1 MPSLFLHLL
10 KVHANVHDSNMK
22 LKYSE
27 PKFYTGGVDIF
38 NWSKLSKKQK
48 EVALSKNWYVY
59 YSYRNP
65 QTGKLERQTNLKAS
79 VNTYP
84 DKARRWKMLKI
95 VKAAI
100 ENLLEAGYNPFVDNK
115 SVKEYLQSQEK
126 EKIDKTI
133 NATVTSVIQQSNPVL
148 QADSAIQMSIKDAFQ
163 LGLETKKRILNEN
176 SFPKF
181 KSRIKRFKVWLGD
194 NSYSE
199 ENCITTIQKKS
210 VIQYL
215 NSVLQLSSAR
225 NRNNTRTDISSLFQV
240 LEDNDVVQENF
251 VKKINVLKSVP
262 ERNKT
267 YTPKQL
273 EDVFHYMKVN
283 DPILLLFVQFI
294 SYNFLRP
301 IEVCRLR
308 IGDLDLKDKKL
319 YVRAKNQPVK
329 TKIIPNILLDKLSGL
344 EKLDSN
350 ALLFTPDKVGGFWEA
365 KEGSRSGHFSKR
377 FKKVK
382 DHFSLGTDYSLYSFR
397 HTFITKLYK
406 KLAIKLTPNEVKSKL
421 MLITG
426 HSTMKALEQY
436 LRDIDA
442 VLPQDYSNMLK

>member
-1 MPSLFLHLL
+1 
-10 KVHANVHDSNMK
+10 
-22 LKYSE
+22 
-27 PKFYTGGVDIF
+27 
-38 NWSKLSKKQK
+38 
-48 EVALSKNWYVY
+48 
-59 YSYRNP
+59 
-65 QTGKLERQTNLKAS
+65 
-79 VNTYP
+79 
-84 DKARRWKMLKI
+84 MLKI
-95 VKAAI
+95 VKSAI

-126 EKIDKTI
+126 EKIGQAI

-148 QADSAIQMSIKDAFQ
+148 QVDNAIQMSIKDAFQ
-163 LGLETKKRILNEN
+163 LGLETKQRILNEN

-181 KSRIKRFKVWLGD
+181 KSRIKRFEVWLSD
-194 NSYSE
+194 NSYTE

-215 NSVLQLSSAR
+215 NSVLQLTSAR
-225 NRNNTRTDISSLFQV
+225 NRNNTRTAISSLFQV

-267 YTPKQL
+267 YTPKQV

-329 TKIIPNILLDKLSGL
+329 TKIIPDILLDKLSGL

-350 ALLFTPDKVGGFWEA
+350 ALLFTPDRIGGLWEA
-365 KEGSRSGHFSKR
+365 KEGNRSGHFSKR
-377 FKKVK
+377 FKTVK
-382 DHFSLGTDYSLYSFR
+382 DHFSLGTDYGLYSFR

>member
-1 MPSLFLHLL
+1 M
-10 KVHANVHDSNMK
+10 
-22 LKYSE
+22 
-27 PKFYTGGVDIF
+27 
-38 NWSKLSKKQK
+38 
-48 EVALSKNWYVY
+48 
-59 YSYRNP
+59 
-65 QTGKLERQTNLKAS
+65 
-79 VNTYP
+79 
-84 DKARRWKMLKI
+84 
-95 VKAAI
+95 
-100 ENLLEAGYNPFVDNK
+100 
-115 SVKEYLQSQEK
+115 
-126 EKIDKTI
+126 
-133 NATVTSVIQQSNPVL
+133 
-148 QADSAIQMSIKDAFQ
+148 
-163 LGLETKKRILNEN
+163 
-176 SFPKF
+176 
-181 KSRIKRFKVWLGD
+181 
-194 NSYSE
+194 
-199 ENCITTIQKKS
+199 
-210 VIQYL
+210 
-215 NSVLQLSSAR
+215 NSVLQLTSAR
-225 NRNNTRTDISSLFQV
+225 NRNNTRTAISSLFQV

-267 YTPKQL
+267 YTPKQV

-329 TKIIPNILLDKLSGL
+329 TKIIPDILLDKLSGL

-350 ALLFTPDKVGGFWEA
+350 ALLFTPDRIGGLWEA
-365 KEGSRSGHFSKR
+365 KEGNRSGHFSKR
-377 FKKVK
+377 FKTVK
-382 DHFSLGTDYSLYSFR
+382 DHFSLGTDYGLYSFR